1 MKRAIIN
8 EAALLG
14 RRKIWPEIPIKN
26 PLPKGWIRLALGS
39 LANENL
45 YAVQRNGQ
53 KMVIRKFST
62 PKTTFA
68 LRGGVPYPNTL
79 LHLKS

>member
-1 MKRAIIN
+1 MK
-8 EAALLG
+8 LG
-14 RRKIWPEIPIKN
+14 RKIWPEIPIKN
-26 PLPKGWIRLALGS
+26 PLLKGWIPLALGS

-68 LRGGVPYPNTL
+68 LRGGVPFHIQILYCI
-79 LHLKS
+79 

>member
-1 MKRAIIN
+1 MK
-8 EAALLG
+8 LG
-14 RRKIWPEIPIKN
+14 RKIWPEIPIKE
-26 PLPKGWIRLALGS
+26 PKGWIPIALGS

-45 YAVQRNGQ
+45 YAVRRNGQ

-68 LRGGVPYPNTL
+68 LRGGVPFHIQILYCI
-79 LHLKS
+79 

>member
-1 MKRAIIN
+1 MK
-8 EAALLG
+8 LG
-14 RRKIWPEIPIKN
+14 RKIWPEIPIKE
-26 PLPKGWIRLALGS
+26 PKGWIPLALGS

-45 YAVQRNGQ
+45 YAVRRNGQ
-53 KMVIRKFST
+53 KMVIRKIST

>member
-1 MKRAIIN
+1 MK
-8 EAALLG
+8 LG
-14 RRKIWPEIPIKN
+14 RKIWLEIPIKR
-26 PLPKGWIRLALGS
+26 PAKGWIPFALGS

-45 YAVQRNGQ
+45 YAVGRNGQ

>member
-1 MKRAIIN
+1 MK
-8 EAALLG
+8 LG
-14 RRKIWPEIPIKN
+14 RKIWLEIPIKR
-26 PLPKGWIRLALGS
+26 PAKGWIPLALGS

-45 YAVQRNGQ
+45 YAVGRNGQ

-68 LRGGVPYPNTL
+68 LRGGVPFHIQILYCI
-79 LHLKS
+79 

>member
-1 MKRAIIN
+1 MK
-8 EAALLG
+8 LG
-14 RRKIWPEIPIKN
+14 RKIWPEIPIKN

-39 LANENL
+39 LADENL

-68 LRGGVPYPNTL
+68 LRGGVPFHIQILYCI
-79 LHLKS
+79 

>member
-1 MKRAIIN
+1 MK
-8 EAALLG
+8 LG
-14 RRKIWPEIPIKN
+14 RKIWLEIPIKR
-26 PLPKGWIRLALGS
+26 PAKGWIPLALGS

-68 LRGGVPYPNTL
+68 LRGGVPFHIQILYCI
-79 LHLKS
+79 